1 MKKKIYIKES
11 GLLDFIT
18 DTIGDA
24 IPQLAATIDGPDL
37 LVTIPALAKN
47 IFELKRNN
55 KKFDDYIT
63 SNPEIN
69 EESIKELSEY
79 EDNFK
84 RDLIDVV
91 QRVIESLP
99 GSGIGSITSF
109 SVGFLEDLILEKF
122 IEKIIDFKTNHLS
135 NMPSIP
141 LLNDTISESLNHLET
156 INKLQKEFEE
166 SSKELSEVTILN
178 PVKSTR
184 VTSEFGKQ
192 RKDYKHH
199 GVDLGLPSGS
209 NVVSPLDGII
219 IAKGSKDTGYSRGK
233 CGGTIRIKHGGNITT
248 RYCHIKKINF
258 LKHGTPVKR
267 GQVVGLSGGGKNDP
281 HRGRSTGPHLHFE
294 MKKNG
299 KLVDPMKYINKDEGV
314 EFTEDDWVNSGF
326 NKDNFSS
333 LVWSDNQADDVT
345 NATPEE
351 LAKFR
356 KVMSTVFKGMAND
369 LKESS
374 NELQFHLSNNLLI
387 TENIFRHGSPKYFNL
402 INESR
407 ELYNKGVGEWSEEE
421 IELLES
427 DCGKFFIYEGE
438 RLPFDFPMITESE
451 YKGKDVDL
459 NKPKSGGSKKW
470 YVYVK
475 NPKTG
480 KVKKISYGS
489 PDMSAKWN
497 DPGARKS
504 FAARHRC
511 AEKKDKT
518 KAGYWACRAHKD
530 FGNNVSGRFW

>member
-18 DTIGDA
+18 DTLGDA
-24 IPQLAATIDGPDL
+24 IPQLAATVDGPDL

-55 KKFDDYIT
+55 KKFDEYIL
-63 SNPEIN
+63 SKPEFD

-79 EDNFK
+79 EDTFK

-122 IEKIIDFKTNHLS
+122 IEKMIDFKTNHLS

-156 INKLQKEFEE
+156 INKLQEDFEE

-178 PVKSTR
+178 PVKSTK
-184 VTSEFGKQ
+184 VTGKFKELRGGGT
-192 RKDYKHH
+192 RKHW
-199 GVDLGLPSGS
+199 GVDLALPSGS
-209 NVVSPLDGII
+209 NIISPLDGVMI
-219 IAKGSKDTGYSRGK
+219 KDTGYHNNN
-233 CGGTIRIKHGGNITT
+233 CGGTMKIQHGGKITT
-248 RYCHIKKINF
+248 RYCHVKKINF
-258 LKHGTPVKR
+258 LKLGTPVKR
-267 GQVVGLSGGGKNDP
+267 GQVIGLSGGGKNDP
-281 HRGRSTGPHLHFE
+281 HRGRSTGAHLHFE

-314 EFTEDDWVNSGF
+314 EFTEEDWVNSGF
-326 NKDNFSS
+326 DKDNFSS
-333 LVWSDNQADDVT
+333 LVWSDNQTTDVKD
-345 NATPEE
+345 ATPEE

-356 KVMSTVFKGMAND
+356 KVMSTVFKGIAND

-451 YKGKDVDL
+451 YQGKDVDL

-497 DPGARKS
+497 DPVARKS

-530 FGNNVSGRFW
+530 FGKNVSGRFW